1 MSKTVYLVT
10 AVTIMKLVFI
20 EAILARE
27 RSVTNCLQQEII
39 KKEEYDIY
47 SMLIDQNFGSGQDYL
62 LTVEDQ
68 TWGFSDNYESWAL
81 LIRRLKQEKC
91 NVKSDT
97 LNNYFNLNKSR
108 YYLKSHFTTA
118 TSVLLLHDEMDKI
131 HNDYQRGA
139 DGWKLFRQ
147 RYPKSKGLIVLS
159 RIGINKNKDQA
170 IITIGYG
177 LNLLEG
183 GSELFLLTKDKGDWK
198 IKSRIFIT
206 VS

>member
-1 MSKTVYLVT
+1 M
-10 AVTIMKLVFI
+10 
-20 EAILARE
+20 
-27 RSVTNCLQQEII
+27 TNCLQQEII

-139 DGWKLFRQ
+139 DLDFGHSGRIAKRVDKAIQ
-147 RYPKSKGLIVLS
+147 YRSRYFYKV
-159 RIGINKNKDQA
+159 D
-170 IITIGYG
+170 
-177 LNLLEG
+177 
-183 GSELFLLTKDKGDWK
+183 
-198 IKSRIFIT
+198 
-206 VS
+206 VSTRP